1 MLRSGCVRPPSGL
14 LGLLT
19 GKRAWGILAHRHDGR
34 CLHRVYRDAPDVERR
49 GRVRTIGCEARMPP
63 TTIDAV
69 LAPYAL
75 DRFLADV
82 WGKQCLHV
90 KGAPGKFASL
100 LTWDSYNALVQR
112 SIMNPLT
119 LRLVKEGK
127 GVPLE
132 DFSRKVTL
140 CGKETVQIRP
150 VEFAKQLR
158 DGASIVFD
166 HVQEHHDPVARLAE
180 SFQFVLHETVNVNS
194 YAGFRTSNGF
204 DLHWDGHDVF
214 ILQVSGRKKWIVYGT
229 DQKHPLKGGGKPGAP
244 PPTPPVWEGILEDGD
259 LLYFPCGWWHIA
271 FPLDGPSLHLT
282 VGVRQRTGVDLMDY
296 VGKQLERSELVR
308 TPLPRFASPA
318 EREEWAARLR
328 DEILAQLTPDVVD
341 RALADDDDRAVDSP
355 MLGMPWT
362 ALPAFVLPD
371 DDALVHITLARS
383 TALQQTPDGA
393 QLFFVARGRKWKFA
407 AGARPMIE
415 RLCDARPVSIGELC
429 ALASATMRREQVR
442 SLLSKLV
449 SRGIVA
455 IVEAGTAELP
465 TGARAE
471 VPSEVVVPV
480 TAPSQARETLAA
492 GSL

>member
-1 MLRSGCVRPPSGL
+1 
-14 LGLLT
+14 
-19 GKRAWGILAHRHDGR
+19 
-34 CLHRVYRDAPDVERR
+34 
-49 GRVRTIGCEARMPP
+49 MPP

-100 LTWDSYNALVQR
+100 LPWDSYNALVQR

-127 GVPLE
+127 GVPLD
-132 DFSRKVTL
+132 DFAKKVTL
-140 CGKETVQIRP
+140 CGKETLQIRP

-166 HVQEHHDPVARLAE
+166 HVQEHYDPVARLAE

-194 YAGFRTSNGF
+194 YAGFRTNNGF

-214 ILQVSGRKKWIVYGT
+214 ILQVSGRKKWIVYGA

-244 PPTPPVWEGILEDGD
+244 PPTPPVWEGVLEDGD
-259 LLYFPCGWWHIA
+259 MLYFPCGWWHIA

-282 VGVRQRTGVDLMDY
+282 VGVRQRTGVDLVEY

-308 TPLPRFASPA
+308 APLPRFASPA
-318 EREEWAARLR
+318 ERQERAAQLR
-328 DEILAQLTPDVVD
+328 DEILSQLTPDVVD

-362 ALPAFVLPD
+362 ALPELVLPD
-371 DDALVHITLARS
+371 DDALVRFTLARS
-383 TALQQTPDGA
+383 IPLQQTPDGA

-407 AGARPMIE
+407 SGARPMIE
-415 RLCDARPVSIGELC
+415 RLCDARQVSIGELC

-442 SLLSKLV
+442 SLLAKLV
-449 SRGIVA
+449 SQGMVA
-455 IVEAGTAELP
+455 IVEASLTALP
-465 TGARAE
+465 APRAAVPPE
-471 VPSEVVVPV
+471 VAAPVATAGQSREAVVEAV
-480 TAPSQARETLAA
+480 
-492 GSL
+492 